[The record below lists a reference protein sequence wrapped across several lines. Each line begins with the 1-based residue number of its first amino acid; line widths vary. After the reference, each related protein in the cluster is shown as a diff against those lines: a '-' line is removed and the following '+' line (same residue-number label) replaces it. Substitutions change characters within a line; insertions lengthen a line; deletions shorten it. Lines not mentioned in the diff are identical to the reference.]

1 MAPPR
6 ARLATDSRRPFGLR
20 NAFGFRFTRA
30 SFARECLAFSSAM
43 LAVLPESMRA
53 GHLNCSARRFERIY
67 IETPLTSTMSLDTQK
82 VSTRFGLSLL
92 PGISSLC
99 RKLRPTS
106 CPIER
111 RY

>member
-53 GHLNCSARRFERIY
+53 GHLDCSARRRTYLYRDAANLDHEPGHAKSVIAIRAIAATGHL
-67 IETPLTSTMSLDTQK
+67 IPLHKASPD
-82 VSTRFGLSLL
+82 VL
-92 PGISSLC
+92 PN
-99 RKLRPTS
+99 
-106 CPIER
+106 
-111 RY
+111 